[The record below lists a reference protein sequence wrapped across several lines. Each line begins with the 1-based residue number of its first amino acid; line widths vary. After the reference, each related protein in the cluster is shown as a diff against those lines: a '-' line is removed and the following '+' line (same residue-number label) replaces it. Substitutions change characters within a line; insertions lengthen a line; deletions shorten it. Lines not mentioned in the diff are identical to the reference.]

1 MLLDLLTQSLITGGE
16 AQTPKSPNSESTTE
30 IDDRRRQGAGCKL
43 AFVNVM

>member
-16 AQTPKSPNSESTTE
+16 GRLKPEVRT
-30 IDDRRRQGAGCKL
+30 L